1 MPFLR
6 ATAAAPSLAFLLLSL
21 RPLFTSPKGK
31 QESLRLPIGN
41 SSACSTYLVT
51 SPIQPYYYTQ
61 LIGDAKNLPTLLAAS
76 NFAGMAI
83 IDADPTEGGKSWY
96 VNQNNL

>member
-1 MPFLR
+1 M
-6 ATAAAPSLAFLLLSL
+6 
-21 RPLFTSPKGK
+21 FTSPKGK
-31 QESLRLPIGN
+31 QRPFQASIGD
-41 SSACSTYLVT
+41 SSVCSTYLVT